1 MSSEKMRYSR
11 RQVEPWFEMPDLSD
25 KLAPDTILPSV
36 NRSVLTLQAKEPYLA
51 WIDHIEPAAGARI
64 RANPDWQRSSV
75 LIPAYSSLTAAEP
88 WLRAWCHLIMAEHLT
103 AFTSVIAQWPVDRSW
118 NTFTAWFALDLI
130 VGVRDLGDAPLVART
145 AD

>member
-1 MSSEKMRYSR
+1 VQCTHGEGAAGSIKRLRAMGMAGSLWWDWGLQY
-11 RQVEPWFEMPDLSD
+11 FYDLSISF
-25 KLAPDTILPSV
+25 A
-36 NRSVLTLQAKEPYLA
+36 
-51 WIDHIEPAAGARI
+51 
-64 RANPDWQRSSV
+64 
-75 LIPAYSSLTAAEP
+75 
-88 WLRAWCHLIMAEHLT
+88 HLT